1 MIKIDKNSP
10 ISINTQIVEQVKRL
24 IFKEIWQ
31 SGDKLPS
38 VRQLSADLVLNPNT
52 IQKAYRE
59 LELLGY
65 VETKAGKGVFVKSVE
80 SEEVKAYKVK
90 LVKEFKAE
98 VKNLVSLGVT
108 KEELKEIID
117 GVI

>member
-1 MIKIDKNSP
+1 MINIDKNSP
-10 ISINTQIVEQVKRL
+10 VSINTQIVEQVKRL
-24 IFKEIWQ
+24 IFKEILE

-65 VETKAGKGVFVKSVE
+65 VETQAGKGVFVKSVE
-80 SEEVKAYKVK
+80 SEEVKLYKEK
-90 LVKEFKAE
+90 LLAEFKTE

-108 KEELKEIID
+108 KDKLKEIID
-117 GVI
+117 EVM

>member
-1 MIKIDKNSP
+1 MINIDKNSP
-10 ISINTQIVEQVKRL
+10 VSINSQIVEQVKNL
-24 IFKEIWQ
+24 IFKEVLQ

-65 VETKAGKGVFVKSVE
+65 VETQAGKGVFVRTVE
-80 SEEVKAYKVK
+80 TEEVKVYKEK
-90 LVKEFKAE
+90 LVKEFKGE
-98 VKNLVSLGVT
+98 VKNLVGLGIT
-108 KEELKEIID
+108 KDQLKAIID
-117 GVI
+117 EVI

>member
-1 MIKIDKNSP
+1 MIQIDKNSP
-10 ISINTQIVEQVKRL
+10 VSINTQIVEQVKRL
-24 IFKEIWQ
+24 IFKEVLV

-38 VRQLSADLVLNPNT
+38 VRQLSSDLVLNPNT

-65 VETKAGKGVFVKSVE
+65 VETQAGKGVFVRSVE
-80 SEEVKAYKVK
+80 TEEVKVYKEK

-98 VKNLVSLGVT
+98 IKNLVGLGIT
-108 KEELKEIID
+108 KDELKAIID
-117 GVI
+117 EVI

>member
-10 ISINTQIVEQVKRL
+10 ISINTQIVEQVKGL
-24 IFKEIWQ
+24 IFKEVYQ
-31 SGDKLPS
+31 NGDKLPS

-65 VETKAGKGVFVKSVE
+65 VETQAGKGVFIKEVQI
-80 SEEVKAYKVK
+80 EEVKAYKEK
-90 LVKEFKAE
+90 LLKGFRLE
-98 VKNLVSLGVT
+98 VKNLVGLGVA
-108 KEELKEIID
+108 KEELKSIID
-117 GVI
+117 EVV